1 MFLDYFA
8 LFLLAFTGLVLFYGI
23 IAIHDIPYEIAKHRG
38 HPHCDAIHVAG
49 WVSLFTLHVLWPF
62 LWIWATLWREDRGW
76 GFAQLE
82 NKHKQLEDRFD
93 QLAAR
98 LAALEKQPGNSAS
111 SLPDDQHQ
119 NAEKG

>member
-1 MFLDYFA
+1 M
-8 LFLLAFTGLVLFYGI
+8 AFPVDLGHAV
-23 IAIHDIPYEIAKHRG
+23 ARG
-38 HPHCDAIHVAG
+38 PRLG
-49 WVSLFTLHVLWPF
+49 
-62 LWIWATLWREDRGW
+62 REDRGW

-98 LAALEKQPGNSAS
+98 LAALEKQLGNSAS
-111 SLPDDQHQ
+111 SLPGDQRQ